1 MATAKVVADI
11 MIRNPIGL
19 QEEADLWTLQEEMH
33 NFDLHHIPVLDGEKL
48 VGIVSQNDLLRF
60 TTNALHHDTVHSALD
75 ARDKHA
81 RFVASI
87 MTTDVVTIAPDVPL
101 RQAAQ
106 KLVNTRVTILPVIE
120 ADRTLVGVVSEKD
133 VLRALLG
140 E

>member
-1 MATAKVVADI
+1 MTKATIVADI
-11 MIRNPIGL
+11 MIRNPIAL
-19 QEEADLWTLQEEMH
+19 QEEADLWTLHEEMH
-33 NFDLHHIPVLDGEKL
+33 NFDLHHIPVLDGTKL

-60 TTNALHHDTVHSALD
+60 TTNALHRDSVHSALD

-106 KLVNTRVTILPVIE
+106 KLANTRVTVLPVID
-120 ADRTLVGVVSEKD
+120 ADGTLVGVVSEKD
-133 VLRALLG
+133 VLRGLL
-140 E
+140 EA